1 MCIASVLGNTVC
13 PPEFGGFI
21 WTKLYK
27 DLVRI
32 TLIDFCQCNVIKG
45 KTSLGAITNW
55 ENCTFVFNPDN
66 PSCQR
71 VRSLR
76 RQQIDFLFILERHL
90 CLKFYWKNH
99 LVWFHRIFP
108 IYKSGSKY
116 MYVKTDWFR
125 IYLTY
130 YCIYRMRCKNW
141 ILCLT
146 TWKTG
151 NGSNLALVRVYSFSF

>member
-1 MCIASVLGNTVC
+1 M
-13 PPEFGGFI
+13 
-21 WTKLYK
+21 
-27 DLVRI
+27 RI

-90 CLKFYWKNH
+90 CLKFYWKKH

-116 MYVKTDWFR
+116 MYVKTDWFLLR
-125 IYLTY
+125 FFFKFISHFIVSIECDAKIGYFVLQLG
-130 YCIYRMRCKNW
+130 K
-141 ILCLT
+141 LET

-151 NGSNLALVRVYSFSF
+151 NGSNIALIRVHSFSF

>member
-1 MCIASVLGNTVC
+1 M
-13 PPEFGGFI
+13 
-21 WTKLYK
+21 
-27 DLVRI
+27 RI

-90 CLKFYWKNH
+90 CLKFYWKKH

-116 MYVKTDWFR
+116 MYVKTDWFLLR
-125 IYLTY
+125 FFLNLSHILLYLYNAMQKLDTLSY
-130 YCIYRMRCKNW
+130 NLENW
-141 ILCLT
+141 KQLGKLEMVLI
-146 TWKTG
+146 
-151 NGSNLALVRVYSFSF
+151 LALFRVQSFSF

>member
-1 MCIASVLGNTVC
+1 M
-13 PPEFGGFI
+13 
-21 WTKLYK
+21 
-27 DLVRI
+27 RI

-71 VRSLR
+71 VRLLR

-116 MYVKTDWFR
+116 MYVKTDWFLLR
-125 IYLTY
+125 FFLNLSHILLYLYNAMQKLDTLSY
-130 YCIYRMRCKNW
+130 NLKNW
-141 ILCLT
+141 KQLGKLEMVLI
-146 TWKTG
+146 
-151 NGSNLALVRVYSFSF
+151 LALFRVQSFSF